1 MNINHTVAGDW
12 KEDFAALIGEAKSDL
27 VVSTPYVSREG
38 VDFVL
43 RCMTAEAKNRIHLT
57 FLTNI
62 SPQNICQG
70 ATDPTALRILAE
82 NVSTTTVVHL
92 ARLHAKVYIA
102 DSTCAIITSGNLT
115 GGGLYR
121 NHEYSVATRDS
132 NVVGKVRHDFEGLQ
146 AIGTRISL
154 SQLAAYCRTA
164 ERIKLAFQ
172 RQLSSVRGQIK
183 RAFAQELRTAEDE
196 LIRVRLEGAS
206 PTKVFEDTILYL
218 LGAHGA
224 LSTRALHPMVQAI
237 HPELCDDTID
247 RVIAGQHFGKRWKHM
262 VRSAQTHLKARG
274 AAVLTDGC
282 WRLTGSK

>member
-1 MNINHTVAGDW
+1 MRSTHIVLRDW
-12 KEDFAALIGEAKSDL
+12 KEEFAALIGEAKSDL

-43 RCMTAEAKNRIHLT
+43 RCMTTEARSRVRLK

-70 ATDPTALRILAE
+70 ATDPEALRILAE
-82 NVSTTTVVHL
+82 HVTTTTVVHL
-92 ARLHAKVYIA
+92 PRLHAKVYVA
-102 DSTCAIITSGNLT
+102 DRSRAIITSGNLT

-121 NHEYSVATRDS
+121 NHEYSVATSDPRA
-132 NVVGKVRHDFEGLQ
+132 VRKVRHDLEELQ
-146 AIGTRISL
+146 AIGTCVSL

-172 RQLSSVRGQIK
+172 RQLSSVRGQVK
-183 RAFAQELRTAEDE
+183 RAFEKELRTAEDE

-218 LGAHGA
+218 LRAHGA
-224 LSTRALHPMVQAI
+224 LSTPELNAMVQAI
-237 HPELCDDTID
+237 HPELCDDAID
-247 RVIAGQHFGKRWKHM
+247 RVIDGQHFGKRWKHR
-262 VRSAQTHLKARG
+262 VRSAQSHLKARG
-274 AAVLTDGC
+274 SAVLADKR
-282 WRLTGSK
+282 WQLTSLK